1 MNGPRPKGFSN
12 AGGHGRF
19 NTIAEAEELNENELD
34 LDAP

>member
-1 MNGPRPKGFSN
+1 LNGPRPKGFSN

-19 NTIAEAEELNENELD
+19 MTINEAEELQENELN